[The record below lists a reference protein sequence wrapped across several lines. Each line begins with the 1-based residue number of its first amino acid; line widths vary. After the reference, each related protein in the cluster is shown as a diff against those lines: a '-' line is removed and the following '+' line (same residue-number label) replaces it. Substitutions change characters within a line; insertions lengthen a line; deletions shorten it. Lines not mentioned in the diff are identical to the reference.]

1 MDKRV
6 NIDYLCVIRRE
17 VNNTLFEKIDIPQ
30 STELVTTLQ
39 GMIENDN
46 MTVLD
51 MQAQMNIAYPKEE
64 QGFINYI
71 SPYPYDSAF
80 VEGASFPPSLTYD
93 EYKDDLSG
101 YAEYYTEAYE
111 KAHKSQMDDN
121 QEDYAKGL
129 SDYIEE
135 KIVERRKS
143 LKKDYLSKARRFIM
157 AKNYKRTLEEA
168 KDKAGIIKMYSTD
181 TVGWSDFTY
190 KVTDDIT
197 IKIDTN
203 FGFGS
208 SSYFDLCLKY
218 KGIDVLPYSY
228 VVKYYY
234 ANRRDIIRYTRR
246 YHPTRDSWN
255 LAFDYVERT
264 ANLASDDGERFICN
278 NILGEVRQMVDGLVE
293 MLDDP
298 KLYMDGLA
306 NQAGERTTANFLSV
320 RNMTTD
326 EKKQLAVYPQEMTML
341 VKAEKVTG
349 ALDFLENLNKLSE
362 TIPEID
368 DAIDSIKSMAQ
379 GIVPDIKIMITS
391 LMTEIVSL
399 KYKKDEVEIRLDDLR
414 SLAKPHEKR
423 IDDLFEDRKKD
434 NIYLIRSTIENEYA
448 SDNKEFSEIKKMI
461 DDTRIELNDINE
473 ELSMRESFRS
483 ELASCIIRV
492 KDAGLATDDEV
503 AA

>member
-93 EYKDDLSG
+93 DYKDDLSG

-143 LKKDYLSKARRFIM
+143 LKKDYFSKARRFIM

-255 LAFDYVERT
+255 IAFDYVERT

-278 NILGEVRQMVDGLVE
+278 NILGEV
-293 MLDDP
+293 
-298 KLYMDGLA
+298 
-306 NQAGERTTANFLSV
+306 
-320 RNMTTD
+320 
-326 EKKQLAVYPQEMTML
+326 
-341 VKAEKVTG
+341 
-349 ALDFLENLNKLSE
+349 
-362 TIPEID
+362 
-368 DAIDSIKSMAQ
+368 
-379 GIVPDIKIMITS
+379 
-391 LMTEIVSL
+391 
-399 KYKKDEVEIRLDDLR
+399 
-414 SLAKPHEKR
+414 
-423 IDDLFEDRKKD
+423 
-434 NIYLIRSTIENEYA
+434 
-448 SDNKEFSEIKKMI
+448 
-461 DDTRIELNDINE
+461 
-473 ELSMRESFRS
+473 
-483 ELASCIIRV
+483 
-492 KDAGLATDDEV
+492 
-503 AA
+503 